1 MVTGLEVPPAITS
14 LRRTLMKF
22 FQRQNLE
29 KDQPQVE
36 LERSLQHEPE
46 GHVHPN
52 YRHWVYLR
60 RSSK

>member
-1 MVTGLEVPPAITS
+1 
-14 LRRTLMKF
+14 MKF

-36 LERSLQHEPE
+36 LERSLQREPE

>member
-1 MVTGLEVPPAITS
+1 
-14 LRRTLMKF
+14 MKF
-22 FQRQNLE
+22 FQRQNSE

-36 LERSLQHEPE
+36 QSPQREPE